1 MTEQNENPVYRVNVE
16 PTPENLAYLASI
28 TRHKE
33 QEPILMMMTEDE
45 YNHMPNHA
53 DIRERIE
60 LVKDMG
66 DSMLYSLNV
75 RDTAHLLDDLREK
88 YNEENPQDGFRDT
101 VDVESLN
108 ADQTNKAILATL
120 AVLDSD
126 LNIQPEHCGT
136 TVTEALQ
143 DAGLKASQIFC
154 GRDE

>member
-1 MTEQNENPVYRVNVE
+1 MTEQNKNPVYRVNVE

-33 QEPILMMMTEDE
+33 QETILMMMTEDE
-45 YNHMPNHA
+45 YNHMPSHA
-53 DIRERIE
+53 DIRESIE

-66 DSMLYSLNV
+66 DSMMYSLNV

-88 YNEENPQDGFRDT
+88 YNEENPQDGFLDT

-126 LNIQPEHCGT
+126 LNIEPEHCGT
-136 TVTEALQ
+136 TVAKALQ